1 MSSAKQ
7 AIGPRAHVE
16 IAKGSAG
23 QNREYCI
30 KDGDFVEVGTVPG
43 DARSGGA
50 AEKARWEDAR
60 KLARTG
66 KVEDVPADIYVRYYR
81 TLKEIAKDHVVP
93 PPDADGV
100 TGLWFYGPAGCGK
113 SRDVRSRYPNSY
125 LKLCNKWWDGYQGQE
140 SVIIDDVDK
149 AHSVLGHHFKI
160 WSDRYAFNAE
170 TKGGMLCIR
179 PKIIVVTSQYM
190 IEDIWDDQETR
201 EALNR
206 RFTVERIGTP
216 PPAYHPLFS
225 Y

>member
-1 MSSAKQ
+1 MNNALPSDEARLVEMKKKYLIFGREKAPMTGTPHLQGYVVWTEGKSLSSAKQ

-113 SRDVRSRYPNSY
+113 SRDARSRYPNSY
-125 LKLCNKWWDGYQGQE
+125 LKLCNKWWDGY
-140 SVIIDDVDK
+140 
-149 AHSVLGHHFKI
+149 
-160 WSDRYAFNAE
+160 
-170 TKGGMLCIR
+170 
-179 PKIIVVTSQYM
+179 
-190 IEDIWDDQETR
+190 
-201 EALNR
+201 
-206 RFTVERIGTP
+206 
-216 PPAYHPLFS
+216 
-225 Y
+225 